1 MEVEIWLNACFL
13 SPLHGLKKYYTTP
26 KTSMH
31 ITHVHVGCSII
42 KKKKNQLFHVQ
53 YLFNGLTTGN

>member
-13 SPLHGLKKYYTTP
+13 SPWLEKILRNFQNIYAYHTCPRGVFN
-26 KTSMH
+26 H
-31 ITHVHVGCSII
+31 Q
-42 KKKKNQLFHVQ
+42 KKKNQLFHVQ

>member
-13 SPLHGLKKYYTTP
+13 SPLHGLKKYYATP

-31 ITHVHVGCSII
+31 ITHVQSWGVQSS
-42 KKKKNQLFHVQ
+42 KKKNQLFHVQ

>member
-13 SPLHGLKKYYTTP
+13 SPLHGLKKYYATP

-42 KKKKNQLFHVQ
+42 KKKRINYSMCNI
-53 YLFNGLTTGN
+53 YLMV